1 MGRFEARPPRMR
13 NYKLE
18 QDIEL
23 STVRNAD
30 GSELVWKFNDR
41 VDICEP
47 FIKQYV
53 DFAKDL
59 RQIAETPSLFD
70 EGEVVSQCLNHKCK
84 LETVKS
90 WVFLH
95 LFDHAVQ
102 QANAIFFLLEASFIQ
117 PGLQLWRSLLEASV
131 ICDFIAKNQAQNP
144 KMCQDYLVHTLLR
157 MWIRHKK
164 DYNRHW
170 QRKRK
175 EPYYNPAE
183 ISMMESD
190 FERTFGR
197 SYNDDYSWTRPS
209 IGKSLK
215 FSDML
220 EGIEGHERLMLYYR
234 LSSKEIHPTIGSKY
248 VILGL
253 SSLPLPIVP
262 MLPRGDG
269 HVFSSFD
276 EMYLDRLT
284 VEVLLLIT
292 NRVGSFLTLD
302 SELKQSLS
310 AILADGRSVLR
321 KLGTQFKND
330 RGK

>member
-1 MGRFEARPPRMR
+1 MGRYESRPPRMR

-23 STVRNAD
+23 STVKNAD

-47 FIKQYV
+47 FITKSV

-70 EGEVVSQCLNHKCK
+70 EGEIVTQCLNHECK
-84 LETVKS
+84 QETVKS

-95 LFDHAVQ
+95 LYDHAVQ
-102 QANAIFFLLEASFIQ
+102 QANAILFLLEASFIQ
-117 PGLQLWRSLLEASV
+117 PGLQLWRSLLEASA
-131 ICDFIAKNQAQNP
+131 ICEFIAKNQAQYP
-144 KMCQDYLVHTLLR
+144 KMCQDYIVHTLLR

-164 DYNRHW
+164 DYNTHW
-170 QRKRK
+170 QRNRK

-190 FERTFGR
+190 FEGTFGG

-209 IGKSLK
+209 LGKSIQ

-220 EGIEGHERLMLYYR
+220 EGIEDHERLMLFYR
-234 LSSKEIHPTIGSKY
+234 ISSKEIHPTIGSKY

-269 HVFSSFD
+269 HVFSSFN
-276 EMYLDRLT
+276 EMYLDHLT
-284 VEVLLLIT
+284 VLVLLLIT
-292 NRVGSFLTLD
+292 NRVSSFLTLD
-302 SELKQSLS
+302 DSLQQRLIT
-310 AILADGRSVLR
+310 ILTDGRSVLE
-321 KLGTQFKND
+321 KLGKQL
-330 RGK
+330 